1 MPGPEQGS
9 KHAENLNGQ
18 MTETDT
24 QLAAIRSRAPEVHSG
39 VREPVKGVVNVT
51 EVPRRL
57 SEGGFNS

>member
-1 MPGPEQGS
+1 
-9 KHAENLNGQ
+9 